1 VAPKLLQLEKVVWKG
16 KKEIVLVIFCLQNN
30 EPR

>member
-1 VAPKLLQLEKVVWKG
+1 LKVAPKLLQLEKV
-16 KKEIVLVIFCLQNN
+16 EIVLVIFCLQNN